1 MIDKNFDKL
10 KCLLSWLAILLFL
23 CLVYFLTYTIAEPKA
38 YDFMNKNVL
47 IKKLPFDQ
55 NKQIYGHDDV
65 VLIMIDKQSVEKYR
79 WPWKRELYC
88 DILDYLNEY
97 AHAKV
102 IVYDAIINTLD
113 YDNPKSDEKFFKC
126 ITKIDNYVSGFMVGD
141 NYWENEEFGRKYDQ
155 KFKAKFSE
163 NVEDMTTPTID
174 EKVRKL
180 FNISPYEFK
189 SLLIFP
195 EPYFNVAKNVGS
207 VGLFPGPISG
217 NDYIYDEVVRSQNHF
232 IKYKG
237 AYYPSLSMKTFMLLN
252 KISKILL
259 TNNKVI
265 FPEIN
270 QKIRYTHTGSFNVFP
285 IKFYKL
291 HEGTFYSHISY
302 SAIDIINSYRQI
314 KQGRKPKINPE
325 VFKDKVVVIGAYVPA
340 GEGLNDFRNSSIRP
354 NHPGADIQAT
364 SIDNLIHNDFLNII
378 PQYLNIVLTILL
390 MVLVYFSIK
399 FLNLTKSVISIV
411 LIIIGYIVS
420 CCACF
425 YCSVVINVL
434 TPIVMF
440 VLTTI
445 FAYTN
450 KYITENQ
457 NKVKVQNA
465 MGKYMSQDVM
475 QRVMENIDNLGL
487 GGKKAIVTVLF
498 ADIRGFTS
506 LSENLPAQQV
516 SEILNEYF
524 SEMEPIITGYNGII
538 NKFIGDAVL
547 AVFGEPIQDENH
559 PTNAVKCGF
568 AMLKKVEQLHK
579 KWAREGKPEIEI
591 GIGINTG
598 EVFVGNIG
606 SVNRMEYTVIGDT
619 VNLAS
624 RLESYNKTYKT
635 KMLISATTYKLVRQI
650 ADVIKIPDVQIRG
663 KSHKVD
669 IYDVV
674 KVKIDEG
681 LN

>member
-1 MIDKNFDKL
+1 MNNGIFDKL
-10 KCLLSWLAILLFL
+10 KCLLSWLVILLFL
-23 CLVYFLTYTIAEPKA
+23 YLVYFLTYTIAEPKA

-47 IKKLPFDQ
+47 INKLPFDQ
-55 NKQIYGHDDV
+55 NKQIHGHDDV
-65 VLIMIDKQSVEKYR
+65 VLIMIDKESVERYR

-88 DILDYLNEY
+88 DILDYLSEY
-97 AHAKV
+97 SQAKL

-113 YDNPKSDEKFFKC
+113 YDNPKSDEKFFNCVKR
-126 ITKIDNYVSGFMVGD
+126 IDNYVSGFMVGD
-141 NYWENEEFGRKYDQ
+141 VDWHDKEFGVRYDQ
-155 KFKAKFSE
+155 KFKEKFSID
-163 NVEDMTTPTID
+163 VEDRMSPTR
-174 EKVRKL
+174 EL
-180 FNISPYEFK
+180 FK

-195 EPYFNVAKNVGS
+195 EPYFKVVKNVGS
-207 VGLFPGPISG
+207 IFMHLGPISG
-217 NDYIYDEVVRSQNHF
+217 NYDLCDEVARNQAHF
-232 IKYKG
+232 IKYKD
-237 AYYPSLSMKTFMLLN
+237 AYFPSLSMKAFMVLN
-252 KISKILL
+252 KISKVVL
-259 TNNKVI
+259 TNNEII

-270 QKIRYTHTGSFNVFP
+270 KKIKQKHNECFNIVP

-291 HEGTFYSHISY
+291 REKSFYSHKNY
-302 SAIDIINSYRQI
+302 SAIEVIDSYRQI
-314 KQGRKPKINPE
+314 KQGKKPIINPE
-325 VFKDKVVVIGAYVPA
+325 EFKDKIVVIGAYVPA
-340 GEGLNDFRNSSIRP
+340 GEGLNDFKNSSISP
-354 NHPGADIQAT
+354 NHPGVDIQAT
-364 SIDNLIHNDFLNII
+364 AIDNLVHNDFLNVI
-378 PQYLNIVLTILL
+378 PQYVNLILTVLL
-390 MVLVYFSIK
+390 MLLAYFSIK
-399 FLNLTKSVISIV
+399 ALNLTKSVIF
-411 LIIIGYIVS
+411 LILLILGYLILS
-420 CCACF
+420 CVCF
-425 YCSVVINVL
+425 YYYTIINVL

-475 QRVMENIDNLGL
+475 QRVVENIDNLGL
-487 GGKKAIVTVLF
+487 GGKKAVVTVLF

-524 SEMEPIITGYNGII
+524 SEMEPIITEYNGII

-568 AMLKKVEQLHK
+568 AMLKRVEQLHK
-579 KWAREGKPEIEI
+579 KWTREGKPEIEI
-591 GIGINTG
+591 GIGVNTG

-635 KMLISATTYKLVRQI
+635 KMLISASTYKLVRQI

-663 KSHKVD
+663 KAHKVD

-674 KVKIDEG
+674 KVKID
-681 LN
+681 